1 MAQNEM
7 KAKPAL
13 PERVRSMEGLGVWLE
28 VLTARMAGSLTVA
41 IWCEVNSKNTAS
53 LRGPLGVR
61 VSKAYAKEDA
71 KDRFVVPSQPERQI
85 DVEVVVPRFGEPAG
99 Q

>member
-7 KAKPAL
+7 RAKAGL

-28 VLTARMAGSLTVA
+28 VLTARMGGSLIVA
-41 IWCEVNSKNTAS
+41 IWCEVNLQNTSS
-53 LRGPLGVR
+53 LREPLRVR
-61 VSKAYAKEDA
+61 VSKACAKKDA